1 MTISRLVIDQQFAQ
15 LGVKFTPAQMTVST
29 NIVAPEIDTETSK
42 PKIDSEVPA
51 FTLNF
56 SKLMSDV
63 GVATPSE
70 ATDQYAG
77 KGLDTSIQG
86 TQVAANDGDYL
97 ASTDKPGDRVAQ
109 IAKQHNRPKM
119 PETNVA
125 SIPKAPPQI
134 TWSKGSV
141 NINWS
146 DHNVNIDWN
155 SNYLPEIKIDPRASV
170 EVYLRNQPKITISVE
185 ESQPFEA
192 RYINEKL

>member
-29 NIVAPEIDTETSK
+29 NTAMPEISTETAK
-42 PKIDSEVPA
+42 PKIESEVPA

-70 ATDQYAG
+70 ATDKYAG
-77 KGLDTSIQG
+77 KGLNTSITG
-86 TQVAANDGDYL
+86 TQTAAKDGDYL
-97 ASTDKPGDRVAQ
+97 GSTEKPGDRVAQ
-109 IAKQHNRPKM
+109 IAKQHNRPVM
-119 PETNVA
+119 AEANVA

-141 NINWS
+141 NIDWS
-146 DHNVNIDWN
+146 NHSVNIDWN

-185 ESQPFEA
+185 QSDPYEA
-192 RYINEKL
+192 RYVNEKL